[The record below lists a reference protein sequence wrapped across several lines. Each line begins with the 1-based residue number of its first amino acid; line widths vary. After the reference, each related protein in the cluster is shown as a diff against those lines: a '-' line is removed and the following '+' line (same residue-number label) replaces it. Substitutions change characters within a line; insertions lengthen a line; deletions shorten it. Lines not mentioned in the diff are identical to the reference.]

1 MDLYSIPK
9 TPATQQSNKLFV
21 SGFSGQWANKAD
33 LTTFLKKNRPDLSA
47 NTSFALISVAN
58 GTNPQKGYDAGIE
71 ANLDIQYTTGIASG
85 VPISFVSVG
94 PTDTETDKEF
104 FVALQDEANALLTM
118 KTPPTVLTSSYS
130 LNENLISQSL
140 AKSICNLYMQLGARG
155 VSVLFSSG
163 DGGIGGG
170 HPTECKNKPF
180 LPTFPGVC
188 PYVTAVGAT
197 QIDHSSDHE
206 KGANFG
212 GGSSSSGGF
221 SNYFPTP
228 AYQSAQVSSYV
239 KALGSTYAGRYNAS
253 GRGLPDVSAVG
264 VNYTIVADQHAEL
277 VNGTSCSTPMFAGL
291 VALLNDRLIA
301 AGKAPLGFLNP
312 LLYSAG
318 GTAALTDITVGNNP
332 GCGTKGFNATKG
344 WDPVTG
350 LGTPVFPKLLTAIG
364 L

>member
-1 MDLYSIPK
+1 MLNLRIVIHHLFYYSFPASPIPIPPTAPVPPLPPSNATSPNSSLPDSCHSVITPTCLQDLYSIPK

-140 AKSICNLYMQLGARG
+140 AKSVVLSVEYDNTLANAPLQVNLQPVYATRCSRCLGAVFERRWRC
-155 VSVLFSSG
+155 V
-163 DGGIGGG
+163 
-170 HPTECKNKPF
+170 HRC
-180 LPTFPGVC
+180 
-188 PYVTAVGAT
+188 A
-197 QIDHSSDHE
+197 
-206 KGANFG
+206 
-212 GGSSSSGGF
+212 
-221 SNYFPTP
+221 
-228 AYQSAQVSSYV
+228 
-239 KALGSTYAGRYNAS
+239 
-253 GRGLPDVSAVG
+253 
-264 VNYTIVADQHAEL
+264 
-277 VNGTSCSTPMFAGL
+277 
-291 VALLNDRLIA
+291 
-301 AGKAPLGFLNP
+301 
-312 LLYSAG
+312 
-318 GTAALTDITVGNNP
+318 
-332 GCGTKGFNATKG
+332 FNAASYSNQC
-344 WDPVTG
+344 
-350 LGTPVFPKLLTAIG
+350 F
-364 L
+364 